1 MPDRLSGT
9 VVPRRHCHAVSIS
22 TNEGTQDMFRAY
34 SGPRG
39 AQMPS
44 PLEKTKMLYKEFSS
58 LDDAMAWARH
68 VNASGRVALL
78 IESDD
83 GTCLNKEDIVR
94 ALRHSEA
101 FDRSERTSAA

>member
-1 MPDRLSGT
+1 MY
-9 VVPRRHCHAVSIS
+9 
-22 TNEGTQDMFRAY
+22 RAY

-68 VNASGRVALL
+68 VNGSGRVALL
-78 IESDD
+78 IESDG
-83 GTCLNKEDIVR
+83 GTSLNKEDIVR